1 MMKVF
6 IVGTGT
12 MGRGLAQ
19 LFSQADFVEKIY
31 WKSNSEE
38 KANAGLHF
46 LEGRWKSSIN
56 KQKITQED
64 YLRFKNKIINVYDY
78 RQVAKS
84 DFLIEAVK
92 EEMATKCEVF
102 RQISQFANEKTILA
116 SNTSSLSITQIASR
130 VKNPER
136 VVGLHFFNPAPIMQL
151 TEVVSGF
158 LTSDETAKFVYEL
171 SIRLGKSPV
180 YVKESPGFVV
190 NRMLIPMINEAIGVL
205 AEGVAS
211 AQDIDSAM
219 CNGANHPI
227 GPLALADMI
236 GNDVCLSIM
245 EVLHTETGD
254 PKYRA
259 YPLLRKMVRAGKLG
273 RKTNSGFFEYR

>member
-46 LEGRWKSSIN
+46 LEGRWESSIN

-64 YLRFKNKIINVYDY
+64 CLRFKNKIINVYDY
-78 RQVAKS
+78 TQVAKS

-116 SNTSSLSITQIASR
+116 TNTSSLSVTQIASS

-158 LTSDETAKFVYEL
+158 LTSDDTANFVYEL

>member
-1 MMKVF
+1 MMKIF
-6 IVGTGT
+6 IVGAGT

-19 LFSQADFVEKIY
+19 LFSQAEFVEQIY
-31 WKSNSEE
+31 WKVNSEE

-46 LEGRWKSSIN
+46 LEDRWQHSVN
-56 KQKITQED
+56 KQKITRD
-64 YLRFKNKIINVYDY
+64 DWLRFKNKIINVYDY
-78 RQVAKS
+78 AQVAKS

-92 EEMATKCEVF
+92 EDMTTKCEVF
-102 RQISQFANEKTILA
+102 RKISQFADEKTILA
-116 SNTSSLSITQIASR
+116 TNTSSLSVTQIASN

-136 VVGLHFFNPAPIMQL
+136 VVGLHFFNPAPVMHL

-158 LTSDETAKFVYEL
+158 LTSDDTAKFVYEL

-211 AQDIDSAM
+211 AQDIDAAM

-273 RKTNSGFFEYR
+273 RKTHSGFFEYQ